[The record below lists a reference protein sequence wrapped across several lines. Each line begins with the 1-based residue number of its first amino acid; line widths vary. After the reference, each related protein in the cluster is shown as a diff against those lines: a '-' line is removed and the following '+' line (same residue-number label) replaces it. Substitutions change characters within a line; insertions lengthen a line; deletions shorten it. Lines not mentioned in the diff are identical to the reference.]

1 MNAPA
6 AKTPD
11 LTKPEPAATSL
22 DAIQRGPIHKP
33 PRLVIYGVHGIGK
46 TTFAASAPD
55 PIIIPTE
62 DGSDELDVHR
72 FPRVSSTGEV
82 LAALRTLYRDKHDYK
97 TVIID
102 SADWLDNLV
111 IKEVRANHS
120 AQELA
125 YGKDTLL
132 IAEQWRLILDWLNAL
147 RSKGMTVILIGHA
160 EIKRFDPPDGDSFE
174 RYQPKLTARASA
186 LVQEWADAVLFAS
199 FKTFVKSEAVAREKT
214 VKKAISGGERLLHTG
229 EKPAYLAKN
238 RYSLPETLPLSWEA
252 FAKALPV
259 SF

>member
-1 MNAPA
+1 MAF
-6 AKTPD
+6 D
-11 LTKPEPAATSL
+11 LTS
-22 DAIQRGPIHKP
+22 IHRGPRSQP
-33 PRLVIYGVHGIGK
+33 PRLLVFGPHGVGK
-46 TTFAASAPD
+46 TTFACAAPA
-55 PIIIPTE
+55 PIVIQTE
-62 DGSDELDVHR
+62 DGLGMLETPA
-72 FPRVSSTGEV
+72 FP
-82 LAALRTLYRDKHDYK
+82 LATDTASVFEALETLYAQDHEFK
-97 TVIID
+97 TVVLD
-102 SADWLDNLV
+102 SADWLDNLIV
-111 IKEVRANHS
+111 KDVRANHS

>member
-1 MNAPA
+1 
-6 AKTPD
+6 
-11 LTKPEPAATSL
+11 
-22 DAIQRGPIHKP
+22 
-33 PRLVIYGVHGIGK
+33 
-46 TTFAASAPD
+46 
-55 PIIIPTE
+55 
-62 DGSDELDVHR
+62 
-72 FPRVSSTGEV
+72 
-82 LAALRTLYRDKHDYK
+82 
-97 TVIID
+97 
-102 SADWLDNLV
+102 
-111 IKEVRANHS
+111 
-120 AQELA
+120 
-125 YGKDTLL
+125 
-132 IAEQWRLILDWLNAL
+132 
-147 RSKGMTVILIGHA
+147 MTVILIGHA

-259 SF
+259 PF

>member
-1 MNAPA
+1 MAF
-6 AKTPD
+6 D
-11 LTKPEPAATSL
+11 LTS
-22 DAIQRGPIHKP
+22 IHRGPRSQP
-33 PRLVIYGVHGIGK
+33 PRLLVFGPHGVGK
-46 TTFAASAPD
+46 TTFACAAPA
-55 PIIIPTE
+55 PIVIQTE
-62 DGSDELDVHR
+62 DGLGMLETPA
-72 FPRVSSTGEV
+72 FP
-82 LAALRTLYRDKHDYK
+82 LATDTASVFEALETLYAQDHEFK
-97 TVIID
+97 TVVLD
-102 SADWLDNLV
+102 SADWLDNLIV
-111 IKEVRANHS
+111 KDVRANHS

-259 SF
+259 PF

>member
-1 MNAPA
+1 MAF
-6 AKTPD
+6 D
-11 LTKPEPAATSL
+11 LTS
-22 DAIQRGPIHKP
+22 IQRGPRSQP
-33 PRLVIYGVHGIGK
+33 PRLLVFGPHGVGK
-46 TTFAASAPD
+46 TTFACAAPA
-55 PIIIPTE
+55 PIVIQTE
-62 DGSDELDVHR
+62 DGLGMLETPA
-72 FPRVSSTGEV
+72 FP
-82 LAALRTLYRDKHDYK
+82 LAASTAEVFEALETLYAQDHEFK
-97 TVIID
+97 TVVLD

-259 SF
+259 PF